1 MTNLNYK
8 NLVNPY
14 DKCGFV
20 KQLLET
26 GVSLDT
32 IIKMESSFPKG
43 KPDENLLYW
52 LYEDIRKKETEFLS
66 GERYILF
73 TSIFCT
79 DSTNVLVERN
89 KYLGTQGKKYQLG
102 GLLAVDEEPID
113 CAVKE
118 LTEETPLT
126 VVKQNF
132 KLITE
137 LHYDSESPKVPGVKT
152 HKKGY
157 LFKYNS
163 EPLLNIPGV
172 FTGNKDNEIH
182 ELLVIL
188 NKDILTNDQVDENFQ
203 KIIKE
208 YSSEL
213 L

>member
-89 KYLGTQGKKYQLG
+89 KYLGTQGKKY
-102 GLLAVDEEPID
+102 
-113 CAVKE
+113 
-118 LTEETPLT
+118 
-126 VVKQNF
+126 
-132 KLITE
+132 
-137 LHYDSESPKVPGVKT
+137 
-152 HKKGY
+152 
-157 LFKYNS
+157 
-163 EPLLNIPGV
+163 
-172 FTGNKDNEIH
+172 
-182 ELLVIL
+182 
-188 NKDILTNDQVDENFQ
+188 
-203 KIIKE
+203 
-208 YSSEL
+208 
-213 L
+213 